1 MHILLTDRL
10 SCPRC
15 GPEFGLVLL
24 ADRIDERRNVEEGRL
39 GCLNCREEYPIHAGE
54 ADFRLGASA
63 PAAARDAVE
72 RGPDWALRLAA
83 LLGIR
88 GGPAAVLLVDAPA
101 GAAGEIAALVPGLQ
115 VISAGLGA
123 VPGSPAADP
132 DRILVDR
139 SLPLRSRSLGGAVLA
154 HPRAAGLL
162 DEAVRVVAPEGRI
175 VVDPAPPGTAGR
187 LAERGLSLLL
197 EQDLVVVASVGGAR

>member
-10 SCPRC
+10 GCPRC
-15 GPEFGLVLL
+15 GPEFGLILL

-39 GCLNCREEYPIHAGE
+39 GCLNCREDYPIRAGE
-54 ADFRLGASA
+54 ADFRLDAA
-63 PAAARDAVE
+63 APPAAPEAVE

-88 GGPAAVLLVDAPA
+88 TGPAAVLLVEAPA
-101 GAAGEIAALVPGLQ
+101 GTAGQIAALVPGLQ

-123 VPGSPAADP
+123 LPDGPPAER

-139 SLPLRSRSLGGAVLA
+139 SIPLRSRSLAGAVLA
-154 HPRAAGLL
+154 HPAAAGLL
-162 DEAVRVVAPEGRI
+162 DEAARVVAPEGRI
-175 VVDPAPPGTAGR
+175 VLDPAPPGAAGR
-187 LAERGLSLLL
+187 LAARGLSLLL
-197 EQDLVVVASVGGAR
+197 EQDLVVVASVGGAG